1 MTGAAHGSI
10 FISYRR
16 EDCQHLAGRLRDRLI
31 YEYDPS
37 RVFFDVDSVEPGLDF
52 IDAIERAVG
61 DCDVLLTLIG
71 TRWLTASDDRGRR
84 IDDPDDTVASEIRAA
99 LARNVLVIPV
109 LVDGASIPRRD
120 ELPESLM
127 SLARRNAI
135 RLDHE
140 SFSSDI
146 GRLLDLLSKVVRQ
159 GDEVPLTVASTVT
172 SKPTLGATS
181 TTTERTTPPRS
192 RRAEMP
198 LNAYAHSGAK
208 QIRPLLG
215 RVRRILIWLGL
226 VFSGTMLLGAV
237 GATVTGDYPTIAGA
251 IAGNLLFGFLFIGFI
266 GWFVIDMRR
275 SKKRKD

>member
-198 LNAYAHSGAK
+198 LNAYAHPGAK

-215 RVRRILIWLGL
+215 RVRRIAIWLGL
-226 VFSGTMLLGAV
+226 VFSGAMLLGAV
-237 GATVTGDYPTIAGA
+237 GATVTGGYPTIAGA
-251 IAGNLLFGFLFIGFI
+251 IGGNLLFGFLFIGFI